1 MASNPHQWNYLDS
14 RIPVLVVN
22 TIYRRIS
29 VYCYITE
36 EISQNCTHL
45 GGLKGIFLSKFVSNH
60 HTSNQSSSS
69 LASASN
75 MSRRS
80 DRLLPIHPNNLNK
93 VIRGEWE
100 SISQWL
106 CDVLSSGD
114 VLCV

>member
-1 MASNPHQWNYLDS
+1 MHKSGVTMKSSHQSL
-14 RIPVLVVN
+14 
-22 TIYRRIS
+22 
-29 VYCYITE
+29 
-36 EISQNCTHL
+36 
-45 GGLKGIFLSKFVSNH
+45 
-60 HTSNQSSSS
+60 S
-69 LASASN
+69 LASSPSSASPSASN

-114 VLCV
+114 VLCVCVKLVQYSVQFKDLLTFLECVYLSKRHRVASIRSVVAYI

>member
-1 MASNPHQWNYLDS
+1 MHKKSGVTMKSSHQS
-14 RIPVLVVN
+14 
-22 TIYRRIS
+22 
-29 VYCYITE
+29 
-36 EISQNCTHL
+36 
-45 GGLKGIFLSKFVSNH
+45 LSFA
-60 HTSNQSSSS
+60 SSSS
-69 LASASN
+69 LASAAASASN

-80 DRLLPIHPNNLNK
+80 DRLLPIHPNNSNE